1 MIIVSVVTIYAHN
14 HPSIEFTFGQIGI
27 VLLGNLSFL
36 LIGQFTFRV
45 SVVHR
50 GFKLS
55 GSSFENKHRGVQ
67 VKAGAKVA
75 EISSSRK

>member
-1 MIIVSVVTIYAHN
+1 
-14 HPSIEFTFGQIGI
+14 
-27 VLLGNLSFL
+27 
-36 LIGQFTFRV
+36 
-45 SVVHR
+45 HR